1 MAKIVAVTA
10 CPTGIAHTFM
20 AAEALRRA
28 ALGAGHDIRVE
39 TQGSAGSADLL
50 SSADIASADAV
61 ILAADVAVD
70 ESRFAGKKIIRA
82 SSRDAIRDAAGL
94 VAQAAGGTG
103 SLNTGA
109 APAAAAGL
117 TSAAPATPAPS
128 ADTGGKKYIV
138 GITSCPTGIAH
149 TFMAAEGLEG
159 GARALGY
166 DVKVETQGSVGAG
179 NPLSADDIRRA
190 DVVVIAAD
198 TNVDLSRFGE
208 KGSTAPA
215 PNPPL
220 KTEQPWFA
228 LPLSKRP
235 FRVEQE
241 PPPVLAQVTLSPTL
255 PPPKPPKTRACPA
268 FTSTS

>member
-94 VAQAAGGTG
+94 VAQAAGVTG
-103 SLNTGA
+103 SLNMGA
-109 APAAAAGL
+109 VPVAAGL
-117 TSAAPATPAPS
+117 TSAAPAAPAPS

-198 TNVDLSRFGE
+198 TNVDLSRFGG
-208 KGSTAPA
+208 KRVYSTGTKPA
-215 PNPPL
+215 I
-220 KTEQPWFA
+220 KDGAAVFA